1 MCKEWTKLL
10 NETNILHLIN
20 YEEVKEKCNE
30 NEVGT
35 SEVVEANGYRTVPHP
50 LTYNLLENRRAFDFS
65 S

>member
-35 SEVVEANGYRTVPHP
+35 SEVVEANGY
-50 LTYNLLENRRAFDFS
+50 
-65 S
+65 